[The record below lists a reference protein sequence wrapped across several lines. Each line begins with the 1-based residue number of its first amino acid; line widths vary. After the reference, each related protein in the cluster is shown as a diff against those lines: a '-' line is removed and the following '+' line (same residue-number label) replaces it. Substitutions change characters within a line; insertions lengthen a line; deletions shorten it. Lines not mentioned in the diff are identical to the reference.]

1 MKKLMDANVN
11 LRYLLRDHPEHSAKA
26 RKTIAEGGYT
36 LPEVIAEV
44 VYVLKK
50 VYKVERSEI
59 RSAILILW
67 TKWL

>member
-1 MKKLMDANVN
+1 MDANVN
-11 LRYLLRDHPEHSAKA
+11 LRYLLRDHPEYSAKA

-44 VYVLKK
+44 VYVLKR

-67 TKWL
+67 SKWL